1 MRTAI
6 ILGRQH
12 GKKAFETVSGLEV
25 PVAKQIEKFKDLAA
39 EKTNEKYE
47 HIELWFSDSGRSKTL
62 KSILTAKA
70 AKEQAEARAKAEAE
84 LKAAAEAEAKKKAAE
99 KAGK

>member
-6 ILGRQH
+6 ILGRPH
-12 GKKAFETVSGLEV
+12 GKKTIEIVSGAET
-25 PVAKQIEKFKDLAA
+25 PITKQLADFKKLSAA
-39 EKTNEKYE
+39 GTSEKYE
-47 HIELWFSDSGRSKTL
+47 HLELWISDTGRSKTL
-62 KSILTAKA
+62 KGILTAKA